1 MSAQDNDSGARVE
14 SAASSTSA
22 LKWAVIA
29 ILALVAIYGWQQKTS
44 AEGELTAMRGEV
56 SSLRKAVDDA
66 AQVRKS
72 SQDEIDRLKSAL
84 ADTQRQVDE
93 GKADVSTA
101 MAKVSELDN
110 KASGLS
116 KENDDLKAKL
126 VGAAEEMKA
135 KLALAEDTT
144 NKVKSDL
151 DAANKAR
158 GDAETAAS
166 ALRGEIDSLK
176 SQIAALQ
183 KDLEAAKAAAA
194 APATPAPATPDALI
208 GKVRPRRT
216 CLAWQKR
223 VLFRP

>member
-22 LKWAVIA
+22 LKWVVIA
-29 ILALVAIYGWQQKTS
+29 ILALVAMYGWQQKTS

-66 AQVRKS
+66 AEVRKS
-72 SQDEIDRLKSAL
+72 SQDEIDRLKAAVADAL
-84 ADTQRQVDE
+84 HQVDE

-110 KASGLS
+110 KAAGLT
-116 KENDDLKAKL
+116 KDNDGLKVQL

-135 KLALAEDTT
+135 KLALADDTT
-144 NKVKSDL
+144 GKVKAEL
-151 DAANKAR
+151 DIANKAK
-158 GDAETAAS
+158 GDAEAAAS

-176 SQIAALQ
+176 AQIATLQ
-183 KDLEAAKAAAA
+183 KDLEAAKTAAQ
-194 APATPAPATPDALI
+194 PAPANPTP
-208 GKVRPRRT
+208 
-216 CLAWQKR
+216 
-223 VLFRP
+223 